1 MEIGMSNLKGFL
13 NFLLNFIPK
22 SLLSFFMYLSL
33 FAVGSIWGSFALA
46 KDDPLSTQ
54 TTVADGGLL
63 QVAGENVPAN
73 TEVHQS
79 LEMGQSEL
87 VGSVISPF
95 QAFVLGVVEGVTE
108 YLPVSSTG
116 HLVIASELIGVRNV
130 NLTSDQLEAVEA
142 YEIVIQSGAILA
154 VIFLYFGRLKEMCLG
169 LMGRSPAGLRL
180 FSNIVAAFLPTAFL
194 GLLLNKFIK
203 THLQHSG
210 PVIAALAVGGLL
222 MILFD
227 RSKIARNS
235 RQQGKSLGE
244 LTLRMAIVI
253 GLFQSL
259 AMWPGT
265 SRSMMTIL
273 GGMLLG
279 LNPIASAEFSFLL
292 GLPTLLA
299 ATLFK
304 GIQEGPI
311 LMAHVSLSAM
321 TIGLVVAGIS
331 ALLAVRGFVSWLN
344 KHGLAPFGYY
354 RILVAFILFYF
365 FGLN

>member
-1 MEIGMSNLKGFL
+1 MGYLKGFL
-13 NFLLNFIPK
+13 TFLLF
-22 SLLSFFMYLSL
+22 LSL
-33 FAVGSIWGSFALA
+33 SYGGSVLGRGALA
-46 KDDPLSTQ
+46 QDPSSPIQVKASEGTSVQVSGEISLAVPAVQSTQ
-54 TTVADGGLL
+54 KI
-63 QVAGENVPAN
+63 
-73 TEVHQS
+73 
-79 LEMGQSEL
+79 
-87 VGSVISPF
+87 SVISPF

-116 HLVIASELIGVRNV
+116 HLVIASELIGVRNE
-130 NLTSDQLEAVEA
+130 NLTPEQLEAVGA

-169 LMGRSPAGLRL
+169 LMGRSEAGLKL
-180 FSNIVAAFLPTAFL
+180 FSNIVAAFVPTAIL

-203 THLQHSG
+203 DHLQHSG
-210 PVIAALAVGGLL
+210 PVIAALAVGGLF
-222 MILFD
+222 MIFFD
-227 RSKIARNS
+227 RSKMASHS
-235 RQQGKSLGE
+235 RLHGKSLGE

-279 LNPIASAEFSFLL
+279 LNPVASAEFSFLL

-304 GIQEGPI
+304 GFNDGQI
-311 LMAHVSLSAM
+311 LMTHVSWMAM
-321 TIGLVVAGIS
+321 AIGLGVAGVS
-331 ALLAVRGFVSWLN
+331 ALLAVKGFVAWLN

-354 RILVAFILFYF
+354 RILVAIVLFYI
-365 FGLN
+365 FGIN